1 MHVEL
6 IVDSK
11 SLLGEG
17 PSWDREKKVL
27 YWVDILG
34 EQIHFY
40 QPNTTEN
47 KTIDVGQV
55 PGAIAPRENG
65 GAVLALE
72 NGFYAYNGA
81 GETFEFI
88 CNPEEHLPH
97 NRFNDGKCDPAGRFW
112 AGTMDKE
119 EEKRSGTLYCL
130 DENRSVKE
138 KVTGVGISNGIAW
151 SPDHTYMYYID
162 TFDNQVVRYQYEMAT
177 GEIQNPDSVLSFE
190 QEEGAPD
197 GMTIDEEGMLWI
209 AHFGGAKVSRWN
221 PATGEK
227 VDEIQV
233 PALNVTCCVFGGENM
248 NELFITTARKD
259 MSEEDL
265 QKYPHAGGLFKV
277 KTNVR
282 GCESYKFSG

>member
-55 PGAIAPRENG
+55 PGAIAPREKG

-190 QEEGAPD
+190 HEEGAPD